1 MSLIVKQVSSME
13 KIRSCGMGNP
23 TEISNMTVLKG
34 QTFSYQI
41 AVESSNNSE
50 LSLEV
55 VSPLKDYVKLYSV
68 KNVVM
73 DLAAYTDNEELF
85 PVPDDDYITKEPGM
99 MPDMLLPE
107 EYEGNMYRFHTEAGA
122 IWVTVKLPEDIEA
135 GEYPITIK
143 LTYSDYIK
151 GFRKT
156 SFDDEKTLTIDVINE
171 VMPKQ
176 STTFSQWFHTDCIA
190 DFHNV
195 PIYSE
200 EHWDLIDKYMA
211 IASEVG
217 MNMILTPIITP
228 PLDTAEGIIRPCVQL
243 VKITK
248 ENDKY
253 SFDFTL
259 LKRWVK
265 TALKNNF
272 KYFEMSHLF
281 SQWGLK
287 YAPNIKVWEN
297 GVESYKFGWHTS
309 SRIPE
314 YAEFLN
320 QFLPALVEFCKA
332 EGIKDK
338 CVFHIS
344 DEPKE
349 AHIDNYKYAYD
360 TIKNLID
367 DCPTLD
373 ALSDYSFYEKGLIN
387 TPVTANDKIGPFLE
401 NKVPNQ
407 WVYYCCCNYVGVGN
421 RFLSMASYR
430 NRILGLQIYKYN
442 VKGFLQWGFNFY
454 NSQLSRKKINPYI
467 TTSCDKAFPSGDPFS
482 VYPVNNGV
490 VPSLR
495 AVVFKEALD
504 DVEICKTLEKYIGR
518 EKVIEMIDKAAGMNI
533 TFKDYPRNNDYIPT
547 LMEEMK
553 KLIKKYI

>member
-23 TEISNMTVLKG
+23 TEIRKMTVLKG

-41 AVESSNNSE
+41 AIESSNNSE
-50 LSLEV
+50 ITIDII
-55 VSPLKDYVKLYSV
+55 SPLKEYVKLYSV
-68 KNVVM
+68 KNVIM

-99 MPDMLLPE
+99 MPDMLLPG

-122 IWVTVKLPEDIEA
+122 IWVTVKLPEDIKA

-156 SFDDEKTLTIDVINE
+156 SFDAEKTLTIDVINE
-171 VMPKQ
+171 IMPKQ

-190 DFHNV
+190 DVHNV

-272 KYFEMSHLF
+272 EYFEMSHLF

-297 GVESYKFGWHTS
+297 GVESYKFGWHIS
-309 SRIPE
+309 SRSPE
-314 YAEFLN
+314 YADFLN
-320 QFLPALVEFCKA
+320 QFLPALIEFCKA

-349 AHIDNYKYAYD
+349 AHIDNYKYAHD

-367 DCPTLD
+367 GCPTLD

-387 TPVTANDKIGPFLE
+387 TPVTANDKIVPFLE
-401 NKVPNQ
+401 NKVPDQ
-407 WVYYCCCNYVGVGN
+407 WVYYCCCNYKVVGN

-442 VKGFLQWGFNFY
+442 IKGFLQWGFNFY
-454 NSQLSRKKINPYI
+454 NSQLSRKKINPYL

-495 AVVFKEALD
+495 AIVFKEALD

-518 EKVIEMIDKAAGMNI
+518 EKVIEMIDKAAGMNV
-533 TFKDYPRNNDYIPT
+533 TFAEYPRNNDYIPT

-553 KLIKKYI
+553 KLIKKHI

>member
-1 MSLIVKQVSSME
+1 
-13 KIRSCGMGNP
+13 MGNP
-23 TEISNMTVLKG
+23 TEIRKMTVLKG

-41 AVESSNNSE
+41 AIESSNNSE
-50 LSLEV
+50 ITIDII
-55 VSPLKDYVKLYSV
+55 SPLKEYVKLYSV
-68 KNVVM
+68 KNVIM

-99 MPDMLLPE
+99 MPDMLLPG

-122 IWVTVKLPEDIEA
+122 IWVTVKLPEDIKA

-156 SFDDEKTLTIDVINE
+156 SFDAEKTLTIDVINE
-171 VMPKQ
+171 IMPKQ

-190 DFHNV
+190 DVHNV

-272 KYFEMSHLF
+272 EYFEMSHLF

-297 GVESYKFGWHTS
+297 GVESYKFGWHIS
-309 SRIPE
+309 SRSPE
-314 YAEFLN
+314 YADFLN
-320 QFLPALVEFCKA
+320 QFLPALIEFCKA

-349 AHIDNYKYAYD
+349 AHIDNYKYAHD

-367 DCPTLD
+367 GCPTLD

-387 TPVTANDKIGPFLE
+387 TPVTANDKIVPFLE
-401 NKVPNQ
+401 NKVPDQ
-407 WVYYCCCNYVGVGN
+407 WVYYCCCNYKGVGN

-442 VKGFLQWGFNFY
+442 IKGFLQWGFNFY
-454 NSQLSRKKINPYI
+454 NSQLSRKKINPYL

-495 AVVFKEALD
+495 AIVFKEALD

-518 EKVIEMIDKAAGMNI
+518 EKVIEMIDKAAGMNV
-533 TFKDYPRNNDYIPT
+533 TFAEYPRNNDYIPT

-553 KLIKKYI
+553 KLIKKHI